1 MDVDCAADPT
11 AVTHVVHIDS
21 RDRDYGTFASSNSYS
36 VRLPRKYKHVLSARL
51 LGCELPNTFL
61 VFSAA
66 QGNTSLDIIYIGTP
80 YTITIPDGT
89 YTRTT
94 LCTHLA
100 NALKTATGKTIAVD
114 LGAED
119 MRLTVTSDRADHTI
133 SFDTTGVTSPYP
145 IDWGLGY
152 FLGLEKGKLTTSVA
166 GVLTPPG
173 IVSVKPHT
181 YVFLS
186 IDELNRVETGGTY
199 GIEIGPKTFAK
210 VHLPGDAFEY
220 VFTGKDALHQMHVG
234 HVHYRPPLDKLDRL
248 AISFTFHDGRT
259 VDWRGAEH
267 SFSLELV
274 CRIEREPRAPVS
286 KVTPPNPPA
295 LLAATTNH
303 HYQNNM
309 VTLPPPPPL
318 AGWWTGKRWWWF
330 LGVVGALVGWVVFK
344 NTRS

>member
-1 MDVDCAADPT
+1 MDPSE
-11 AVTHVVHIDS
+11 THIVHIDS
-21 RDRDYGTFASSNSYS
+21 RDRDYKEFASPNSY
-36 VRLPRKYKHVLSARL
+36 RIILPKKYRHVVSARL

-66 QGNTSLDIIYIGTP
+66 QGNTSLNIIYNGTP

-100 NALKTATGKTIAVD
+100 DALKTATGKTIAVA

-119 MRLTVTSDRADHTI
+119 MRLTATSDRADRPI
-133 SFDTTGVTSPYP
+133 SFNTTGVTSTNP

-173 IVSVKPHT
+173 MVSVKPHT
-181 YVFLS
+181 YVFLD
-186 IDELNRVETGGTY
+186 IEELSRVETGGVY
-199 GIEIGPKTFAK
+199 GKEIGPKTFAK

-220 VFTGKDALHQMHVG
+220 VFTGKDAPHQMHVG
-234 HVHYRPPLDKLDRL
+234 HVHYRPPLEKLDRL

-274 CRIEREPRAPVS
+274 CKIEQAPRPKVS
-286 KVTPPNPPA
+286 KVLPPA
-295 LLAATTNH
+295 PAVAAVHNYH
-303 HYQNNM
+303 HRTVNTVNQQ
-309 VTLPPPPPL
+309 LQPPPAQP
-318 AGWWTGKRWWWF
+318 WWKGKRWLWF
-330 LGVVGALVGWVVFK
+330 LGALGAVIGWVVFK
-344 NTRS
+344 NKVM